1 MNECH
6 DAEDGRFCEGGGS
19 SGGAQEPVTVQ
30 RATPRREGERIPPKI
45 SKTTGMIGRQKTP
58 QEIYSLPDVE
68 GSELQVVT
76 RSDGNRAVATFL
88 IPEDQRGKGLGQ
100 SMLLAALADGDIAA
114 VSSGGVSD
122 AYQRV
127 QDRLIAK
134 GVIEAHED
142 EYGVRLL
149 SLAKSKSH
157 MNDCHGDDGKFCE
170 GGGSSGGSGAP
181 KSGSGTSRPSQSIRR
196 EGKAWKTSDGKD
208 LPKHLDGLRIPPAWT
223 DVQVNPDP
231 EGSLLVTGHDAKGR
245 LQYVYSAK
253 FMDTQKAAKF
263 ERITALDR
271 EFDQIKS
278 ANSANRAD
286 PARAEEADC
295 LHLIMETGIRP
306 GSDRDTK
313 AAKQAFGATTLRGEH
328 VKQTDSGVRLQYVG
342 KKGVDL
348 DIPISNPETARMLV
362 DRAERA
368 GASGRLF
375 DTDSHTLLAYTHTL
389 GSGSFKTKDFRTLV
403 GTSMAKTEIAKL
415 SKPTTKAAFK
425 KQVSAVAKAVA
436 AKLGNTPSVALKS
449 YIAPEVFAPWQ
460 SETEDTA
467 KAHSDGEPLFDF
479 GVMIGTAC
487 SLRHRDAGIF
497 VRDEGDADG
506 NDEDIPCPPEVRM
519 ALGFDPDDLD
529 EDKSNACACVGDHC
543 FFGNAEAVDP
553 AGHVAVL
560 QGLNE
565 WIDYARPTGPQRFF
579 YGTDDFTDSVQ
590 DWERVPVVFAQQHPA
605 HRLIASNLEG
615 ALQSVRA
622 HDGGPGRIAGS
633 IRMPMIVDDALMSEV
648 AFDDPYVQRMHA
660 ERRLAL
666 STGFTAGHDETGHLT
681 ETVKPNHLLVFVT
694 DESNRPRDPNTG
706 FLNKEG
712 DDVIDEEQERPE
724 GDQPEDD
731 GRLRQLVQSVLK
743 ALDSVF
749 VQANALS
756 KAANDPG
763 DPSAGK
769 ETPEEQKP
777 AGEKKPTDEEKQK
790 GNMNDCHSEDGRFCG
805 EGGSS
810 GGSKASKPGERSSGG
825 VRRMLG
831 YSTPV
836 EEKKVIAGSQVDK
849 GSPWETSLKGAERDL
864 RDEIRYKELK
874 SGHGAS
880 NKMIALRMAANES
893 PNASGNPEGD
903 TREVWEAKLS
913 AFKAVDIAEDEGQVH
928 PSLAGGYRAVIANSP
943 DLETVKGLHS
953 HIKALG
959 GMFRHQ
965 SDEDF
970 SNAEY
975 PFDTC
980 VEDQIA
986 KGYDQAKAEKICGYI
1001 KAKNNLLSRSVMGGR
1016 SPNGADSEE
1025 VIMGIEMDTLKSQLE
1040 AANKT
1045 VADQKTELEAA
1056 NQRLA
1061 AFKKKEADVAW
1072 ANMRDTHVPKGWLA
1086 GKTDEEKAN
1095 KESELRK
1102 EFEDA
1107 PIAFANKLLAHAKG
1121 LPKGGDKSAE
1131 EGNSYANKDGDGGAN
1146 DVVST
1151 TRELRALSGRR

>member
-6 DAEDGRFCEGGGS
+6 AE
-19 SGGAQEPVTVQ
+19 
-30 RATPRREGERIPPKI
+30 
-45 SKTTGMIGRQKTP
+45 
-58 QEIYSLPDVE
+58 
-68 GSELQVVT
+68 
-76 RSDGNRAVATFL
+76 
-88 IPEDQRGKGLGQ
+88 
-100 SMLLAALADGDIAA
+100 
-114 VSSGGVSD
+114 
-122 AYQRV
+122 
-127 QDRLIAK
+127 
-134 GVIEAHED
+134 
-142 EYGVRLL
+142 
-149 SLAKSKSH
+149 
-157 MNDCHGDDGKFCE
+157 DGKFCE
-170 GGGSSGGSGAP
+170 GGAG
-181 KSGSGTSRPSQSIRR
+181 SGSGTSRPSQSIRR
-196 EGKAWKTSDGKD
+196 EGKAWKTSDGKA

-278 ANSANRAD
+278 VNGVNRAD
-286 PARAEEADC
+286 PAKAEEADC

-313 AAKQAFGATTLRGEH
+313 AEKQAFGATTLRGEH

-348 DIPISNPETARMLV
+348 DIPISDPETARMLV

-368 GASGRLF
+368 GVSGRLF

-403 GTSMAKTEIAKL
+403 GTSMAKTEIAKMP
-415 SKPTTKAAFK
+415 KPATKTAFK

-436 AKLGNTPSVALKS
+436 SKLGNTPSVALKS

-460 SETEDTA
+460 SETQDTA
-467 KAHSDGEPLFDF
+467 KAHSDGEPLFGF
-479 GVMIGTAC
+479 GIMIGTAC
-487 SLRHRDAGIF
+487 SLRHRDAGIS

-519 ALGFDPDDLD
+519 ALGFDPDELD
-529 EDKSNACACVGDHC
+529 GEDKSNACACVGDHC

-553 AGHVAVL
+553 SGHVAVL

-565 WIDYARPTGPQRFF
+565 WINYARPTGPQRFF
-579 YGTDDFTDSVQ
+579 YGTDDFSDSVN
-590 DWERVPVVFAQQHPA
+590 DWEKVPVVFAQQHPA
-605 HRLIASNLEG
+605 HRLISSNLEE
-615 ALQSVRA
+615 ALQSVTA
-622 HDGGPGRIAGS
+622 HDGGPGRLAGN
-633 IRMPMIVDDALMSEV
+633 IKMPLIVNDALMSEV

-660 ERRLAL
+660 EKRLAL

-712 DDVIDEEQERPE
+712 EDVVDGEQESPE
-724 GDQPEDD
+724 TTDEGE
-731 GRLRQLVQSVLK
+731 GRVKQLIQAVLK
-743 ALDSVF
+743 ALDGVF
-749 VQANALS
+749 VPANALS
-756 KAANDPG
+756 KAVNDPG
-763 DPSAGK
+763 DPSAEEDEE
-769 ETPEEQKP
+769 ETPEGKKKP
-777 AGEKKPTDEEKQK
+777 AESDEAKQK
-790 GNMNDCHSEDGRFCG
+790 GNQAQADSFESRQSVLQRAVSDRFAKPESGSLLGSEAWIQSTYPDRVVFRGLDGRLFEVSYAVLDGVITLG
-805 EGGSS
+805 E
-810 GGSKASKPGERSSGG
+810 PTE
-825 VRRMLG
+825 VEVQ
-831 YSTPV
+831 YTP
-836 EEKKVIAGSQVDK
+836 KGDK
-849 GSPWETSLKGAERDL
+849 
-864 RDEIRYKELK
+864 
-874 SGHGAS
+874 
-880 NKMIALRMAANES
+880 
-893 PNASGNPEGD
+893 
-903 TREVWEAKLS
+903 
-913 AFKAVDIAEDEGQVH
+913 
-928 PSLAGGYRAVIANSP
+928 
-943 DLETVKGLHS
+943 
-953 HIKALG
+953 
-959 GMFRHQ
+959 
-965 SDEDF
+965 

-986 KGYDQAKAEKICGYI
+986 KGYSEDRAKRICGYI
-1001 KAKNNLLSRSVMGGR
+1001 KAKNNLLGRSVMGGQ

-1025 VIMGIEMDTLKSQLE
+1025 VIMGTEMDTLKSQLE

-1072 ANMRDTHVPKGWLA
+1072 ANMRDTHVPRGWLA

-1131 EGNSYANKDGDGGAN
+1131 EGNSYANKDGEGGAN